1 MNSELVSNV
10 RNLPLAERIEL
21 IDLLW
26 ESITEQG
33 YEPPLTTEQAAELD
47 RRLEVIAR
55 IPPVL
60 FPGTPSKKLSL
71 HTSFR
76 DRI

>member
-26 ESITEQG
+26 ESIAEQG
-33 YEPPLTTEQAAELD
+33 YEPPLTAEQATELD
-47 RRLEVIAR
+47 RRLEAHRRNPDDVVTWDSIKENILNR
-55 IPPVL
+55 Y
-60 FPGTPSKKLSL
+60 SQ
-71 HTSFR
+71 R
-76 DRI
+76 

>member
-1 MNSELVSNV
+1 MNSELVSNA

-33 YEPPLTTEQAAELD
+33 YEPPLTAEQAEELD
-47 RRLEVIAR
+47 RRLEVHR
-55 IPPVL
+55 QD
-60 FPGTPSKKLSL
+60 PSDVVSWDSIKKELL
-71 HTSFR
+71 NR
-76 DRI
+76 YPRRP

>member
-26 ESITEQG
+26 ESVAEQG
-33 YEPPLTTEQAAELD
+33 YEPPLTAEQAAELD
-47 RRLEVIAR
+47 RRLEAHR
-55 IPPVL
+55 RN
-60 FPGTPSKKLSL
+60 PGDVVSWDSIKEDILNRYS
-71 HTSFR
+71 HR
-76 DRI
+76 